1 MTTSSMIEVA
11 IDETV
16 RSNARQIFAE
26 MGMSESEAIESFY
39 REIIHEGVVPAIY
52 RIPNAETLE
61 AMHELEQGGGYSA
74 HSVTEMMRQLR
85 EDD

>member
-1 MTTSSMIEVA
+1 MITSSMIEVA

-26 MGMSESEAIESFY
+26 MGLSESEAIESFY
-39 REIIHEGVVPAIY
+39 RETIHEGVVPAIY
-52 RIPNAETLE
+52 RVPNAETLAAMKE
-61 AMHELEQGGGYSA
+61 AESGTLQKYTDTASF
-74 HSVTEMMRQLR
+74 MRSLH